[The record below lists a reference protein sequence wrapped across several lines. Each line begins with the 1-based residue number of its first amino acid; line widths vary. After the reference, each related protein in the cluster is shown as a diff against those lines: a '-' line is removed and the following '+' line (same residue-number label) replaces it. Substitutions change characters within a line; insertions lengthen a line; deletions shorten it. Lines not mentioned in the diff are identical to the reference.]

1 MKTIYNNNKNKIY
14 SYVIS
19 NKGSKVEAKDIY
31 QETIIAFY
39 ENVRD
44 RKFNGE
50 RSAIGTY
57 IYAIAKFKWL
67 NQLKKNGIINE
78 FHQKIELPDDFVE
91 SPLSELIHKEQKE
104 LVLNLLAELGNTCKN
119 LLVDSIYHN
128 KTMKEIVAETSF
140 SNEQIAR
147 NKKYKCMKQLKKL
160 IAENPH
166 LVKILKFNG

>member
-1 MKTIYNNNKNKIY
+1 MKTIYNDNKDTIY

-31 QETIIAFY
+31 QETVIAFY

-44 RKFNGE
+44 GKFDGE
-50 RSAIGTY
+50 RSTISTY
-57 IYAIAKFKWL
+57 VYAIAKFKWL
-67 NQLKKNGIINE
+67 NQLKRKGVMNE
-78 FHQKIELPDDFVE
+78 FHQKIELPNDFVE
-91 SPLSELIHKEQKE
+91 SPLSELIHKEQKD
-104 LVLNLLAELGNTCKN
+104 LVLNLLAQLGATCKS

-166 LVKILKFNG
+166 LIKILKFNG

>member
-1 MKTIYNNNKNKIY
+1 VY

-19 NKGSKVEAKDIY
+19 NNGSKVEAKDIY
-31 QETIIAFY
+31 QDAIIAFY

-44 RKFNGE
+44 GKFTGE
-50 RSAIGTY
+50 RSTISTY
-57 IYAIAKFKWL
+57 VYAIAKFKWL
-67 NQLKKNGIINE
+67 NQLKRKGVITE
-78 FHQKIELPDDFVE
+78 FHQKIELPNDFIE
-91 SPLSELIHKEQKE
+91 SPLSELIHKEQKD
-104 LVLNLLAELGNTCKN
+104 LVLDVLAKLGATCKS
-119 LLVDSIYHN
+119 LLVESIYHN

-166 LVKILKFNG
+166 LIKILKFNG